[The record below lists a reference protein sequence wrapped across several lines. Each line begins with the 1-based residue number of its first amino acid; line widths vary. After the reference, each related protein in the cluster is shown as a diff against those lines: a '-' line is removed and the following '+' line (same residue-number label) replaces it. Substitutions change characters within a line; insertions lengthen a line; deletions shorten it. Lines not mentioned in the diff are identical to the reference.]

1 MSKQVRLFIGPQHP
15 GITGNMSLEVMLEG
29 DTIVESTT
37 HVGYLH
43 RAFEKLMEQRIYIQ
57 SFPLI
62 CRICVPEPDTNEEN
76 FARGLEELSGI
87 EIPERAKW
95 IRTLVLELSRLVSL
109 MQWYGGIAGT
119 IGLGTAPQWS
129 VGDRDYV
136 VDLMEELTGAR
147 IYHIFITPGGVRRD
161 LPDGFK
167 EHALKVM
174 DYLESRL
181 KDYDD
186 LILENAVFKK
196 RTIGLGKLKKEWVTN
211 MGITGPAARSCGFP
225 LDVRKNAPYE
235 AYDKLDFDV
244 ITEDGCDVYAMTKV
258 RRREI
263 QLSINLVRQILDKMP
278 EGEYFRS
285 LGNVFNWKIPR
296 GETYVL
302 SEATR
307 GEFGY
312 YVVTDGSK
320 KPRRIQVRGAS
331 TSLAFTLLPEL
342 LKGANI
348 ADVSPI
354 MVALQICPPEIER

>member
-1 MSKQVRLFIGPQHP
+1 
-15 GITGNMSLEVMLEG
+15 
-29 DTIVESTT
+29 
-37 HVGYLH
+37 
-43 RAFEKLMEQRIYIQ
+43 
-57 SFPLI
+57 
-62 CRICVPEPDTNEEN
+62 
-76 FARGLEELSGI
+76 
-87 EIPERAKW
+87 
-95 IRTLVLELSRLVSL
+95 
-109 MQWYGGIAGT
+109 
-119 IGLGTAPQWS
+119 
-129 VGDRDYV
+129 
-136 VDLMEELTGAR
+136 
-147 IYHIFITPGGVRRD
+147 
-161 LPDGFK
+161 
-167 EHALKVM
+167 
-174 DYLESRL
+174 
-181 KDYDD
+181 
-186 LILENAVFKK
+186 
-196 RTIGLGKLKKEWVTN
+196 
-211 MGITGPAARSCGFP
+211 
-225 LDVRKNAPYE
+225 
-235 AYDKLDFDV
+235 
-244 ITEDGCDVYAMTKV
+244 MTKI